1 MANFADGGG
10 ESADADAVAAHY
22 RVLLVALLVK
32 IGHVHRL
39 CVFRAEL
46 EYVADLD
53 AAGYLYRVLAALR
66 KVVVFNLA
74 DIARNVETDIVVVL
88 FVRAAGE
95 VSGTLERVVEQNC
108 HVLRQTDRAYK
119 ARVKSAF
126 LGDNCGMNRLAEQVC
141 ELRFVYVKIA
151 ADKNN
156 NIFVRRVLLIHN
168 SLA

>member
-1 MANFADGGG
+1 M
-10 ESADADAVAAHY
+10 
-22 RVLLVALLVK
+22 
-32 IGHVHRL
+32 
-39 CVFRAEL
+39 
-46 EYVADLD
+46 
-53 AAGYLYRVLAALR
+53 LAALRADTAVNYLR

-108 HVLRQTDRAYK
+108 HVLRQSDGAYK
-119 ARVKSAF
+119 ACVKSAF

-151 ADKNN
+151 ADKDN
-156 NIFVRRVLLIHN
+156 NIFVRRVLLIYN
-168 SLA
+168 SLAGLFKRGVEELADVLDGVNIRRVFFLELFEYCLLYTSPSPRDS

>member
-39 CVFRAEL
+39 CVFRAKL

-53 AAGYLYRVLAALR
+53 AAGYLYRVLAALRADTAVNYLR

-95 VSGTLERVVEQNC
+95 VRGTLE
-108 HVLRQTDRAYK
+108 
-119 ARVKSAF
+119 
-126 LGDNCGMNRLAEQVC
+126 
-141 ELRFVYVKIA
+141 
-151 ADKNN
+151 
-156 NIFVRRVLLIHN
+156 
-168 SLA
+168 